1 MELSVTHATF
11 VIEHRY
17 PYPPER
23 LFAAFADPV
32 KKRRWFAESDTHDV
46 EQFEMDFRVDG
57 KEHTLYRFRPGSP
70 FPGVA
75 LTNDGVFYD
84 IVPNRRVVSASAMT
98 LGDHRFSSSLVT
110 FEFLPIPQGTDL
122 RLTHQGAFFEG
133 SDGPKMREGGWRK
146 LLDQLSVA
154 IAA

>member
-1 MELSVTHATF
+1 
-11 VIEHRY
+11 
-17 PYPPER
+17 
-23 LFAAFADPV
+23 
-32 KKRRWFAESDTHDV
+32 
-46 EQFEMDFRVDG
+46 
-57 KEHTLYRFRPGSP
+57 
-70 FPGVA
+70 
-75 LTNDGVFYD
+75 VFYD